1 MAKSKVSEIQ
11 HGSYKL
17 HQSPA
22 KLYPFELHLNA
33 FIFSHILTWSLCIL
47 HTTILFSLAYSL
59 QREDTST
66 PWQIWIAL
74 LAELSF
80 NIPEAQAALTIL
92 LGLLSGKAAQPR
104 PAYRLEGHVAP
115 SVDIMI
121 TCCGE
126 PVEIVINTIAAAAS
140 QDYPH
145 GRSRV
150 FILDDGHDAELQ
162 QAVEMLEL
170 RLDKAARGSINY
182 LSRTVPPGQPSHFK
196 SGNLRFGIEESQR
209 LGSGSDLVAG
219 LDADMVPE
227 PKWLRS
233 MVPHVLLQDEVA
245 MACGPQV

>member
-11 HGSYKL
+11 YGLYKL
-17 HQSPA
+17 HKSPA
-22 KLYPFELHLNA
+22 ILYPFEVHLNA
-33 FIFSHILTWSLCIL
+33 FRLSHILTWSLCIL
-47 HTTILFSLAYSL
+47 HTTILFALACSL
-59 QREDTST
+59 QREETTT

-74 LAELSF
+74 LAELSL
-80 NIPEAQAALTIL
+80 NIPETLTAFTIL
-92 LGLLSGKAAQPR
+92 LALISGKAAQPR

-126 PVEIVINTIAAAAS
+126 PVEIVINTIAAAAA
-140 QDYPH
+140 QDYPL

-150 FILDDGHDAELQ
+150 FVLDDGHDAELQ
-162 QAVEMLEL
+162 QAVEMLKL
-170 RLDKAARGSINY
+170 RLGKATNGSVIY
-182 LSRTVPPGQPSHFK
+182 LSRTVQPGQPSHFK

-209 LGSGSDLVAG
+209 LGAGSDYVAG

-227 PKWLRS
+227 PNWLRS
-233 MVPHVLLQDEVA
+233 MVPHVLLQDKVA